1 MKAVDCLLTNM
12 NFSQPNQIAMP
23 AYGTNLSGGP
33 RNRGTGRPTFSG
45 QGLPTAPM
53 NLRSIDLNLLL
64 VFEALMAERSVTRA
78 AEKVGVSQSAMSHG
92 LRRLR
97 ATFNDDL
104 VKRTPRGLVP
114 TRRALSLVDPIRTA
128 LRQIQCALGEQLD
141 FDPKTSERLFKIQF
155 SYYMTG
161 RVLPRLCERVRAEA
175 PGVKLVVDYLPA
187 GSGLDLDDPG
197 NIQIRV
203 STGVSSSPDY
213 NQEPLF
219 DDRFVVIMRADHP
232 AAQKKMTPELFGS
245 LSYVKTS
252 LPPSGSEHVDAFLST
267 RGLSRRIAMEIP
279 SPFWLVPVVQ
289 RTDVCAVV
297 PERWVEPRSA
307 GADIAV
313 VPLPTAEDR
322 FTVEQFWHVR
332 NDRDPGHRWLR
343 QVIAAVCRDD
353 AYTAFG
359 PSSRRSQGRAAR
371 SAGRKPGLGSTP
383 PGCRPVDDDD

>member
-1 MKAVDCLLTNM
+1 MKAVDCLLTKM

-23 AYGTNLSGGP
+23 AYGTNLSGGL

-45 QGLPTAPM
+45 QGLPTVPM

-104 VKRTPRGLVP
+104 VTRTPHGLIP
-114 TRRALSLVDPIRTA
+114 TRRALSLVDPIRAA
-128 LRQIQCALGEQLD
+128 LRQIQCALGEQLE

-161 RVLPRLCERVRAEA
+161 RVLPRLCERVRTEA
-175 PGVKLVVDYLPA
+175 PGVKLVVDHLPS

-203 STGVSSSPDY
+203 STGISPSPDY
-213 NQEPLF
+213 KQEPLF

-232 AAQKKMTPELFGS
+232 AAHKKMTPELFGS
-245 LSYVKTS
+245 LTYVTAS
-252 LPPSGSEHVDAFLST
+252 LPPSGSEHIEQFLST
-267 RGLSRRIAMEIP
+267 RGLSRRIAMEI
-279 SPFWLVPVVQ
+279 SNPFWLVPVVQ

-297 PERWVEPRSA
+297 PERWVEPKST
-307 GADIAV
+307 GGDIAV

-322 FTVEQFWHVR
+322 FTVEQFWHIR

-343 QVIAAVCRDD
+343 QVITAVCREDL
-353 AYTAFG
+353 YTAMG
-359 PSSRRSQGRAAR
+359 PSSRRPQSRAAR
-371 SAGRKPGLGSTP
+371 SEGRTP
-383 PGCRPVDDDD
+383 DRGTSRPRCRPVDDDD